1 MIRAAAA
8 GLAVRPAVR
17 CAALAV
23 VLQLIAAAPTP
34 QQVQEA
40 EHARAVLLEQK
51 KAAEARAAALAA
63 QQQLLTTQRI
73 EAAARLRAL
82 EDQTAEAADRVAGLA
97 RRRQAAEAALHT
109 ASADLEAFVDRHRD
123 VSTYAL
129 DTEFEH
135 RTTYRPRLALLQVC
149 CDDEVALVDP
159 LRVDSSPLRVLLDSS
174 ATAVLHAAVNDLDLI
189 SAAVGVAPRHLL
201 DTEIGG
207 QLLGRPRTSL
217 AAMVR
222 DYLGIRLDKAEQTR
236 DWMRRP
242 LPERALRYAADDVA
256 YLVELAE
263 RLDEDLT
270 SCGRGE
276 AWREE
281 STAVLHDTA
290 DDTPSLW
297 WRVKGLLRAPEEVR
311 LRGQYLCGARDDV
324 ARERDLGRGRVLN
337 DDDLVEIAFRPEI
350 LGSHDV
356 ARDDD
361 LTEALEVALRRAR
374 QASLAD
380 LWPADADV
388 TDGDRGRRLRRL
400 R

>member
-1 MIRAAAA
+1 MSDSSV
-8 GLAVRPAVR
+8 GF
-17 CAALAV
+17 
-23 VLQLIAAAPTP
+23 VLC
-34 QQVQEA
+34 E
-40 EHARAVLLEQK
+40 
-51 KAAEARAAALAA
+51 
-63 QQQLLTTQRI
+63 TT
-73 EAAARLRAL
+73 
-82 EDQTAEAADRVAGLA
+82 
-97 RRRQAAEAALHT
+97 
-109 ASADLEAFVDRHRD
+109 ADLEAFVDRHRD
-123 VSTYAL
+123 VSAYAL

-135 RTTYRPRLALLQVC
+135 RTTYRPRLALLQVG

-159 LRVDSSPLRVLLDSS
+159 LRVDASPLRVLLDSS

-189 SAAVGVAPRHLL
+189 SAAVGVTPRHLL

-324 ARERDLGRGRVLN
+324 ARERDLGRGRVLS
-337 DDDLVEIAFRPEI
+337 DDDLVEIAFRPEL

-356 ARDDD
+356 ARDDN
-361 LTEALEVALRRAR
+361 LTEALEVALRHAH

-388 TDGDRGRRLRRL
+388 TDGDRGRRLSLMRLVAKEVADEWTVSPATMATHRDLVRFERGMSSRLDHPWRQHAFGDQLDLLRRDAGSLGLVDGRL
-400 R
+400 RVIAHGASS